1 MKPMA
6 IMDKFL
12 LNDGVAVITGAGRGI
27 GEGIAHSLAGAGAA
41 VVLAARRENEV
52 QKVADDINAA
62 GGRAIAVA
70 TDVTDKAAVEAL
82 ADKAVAEFGKLTVW
96 VNNAGGASLIA
107 PLSEMPMD
115 HWQASLDLN
124 LTSVFVATVVAAER
138 MTEGGSIINISS
150 RAAWGPVPG
159 SGHYAAAK
167 AGVHS
172 LTATF
177 AHELGPNIRVN
188 TIAPGFI
195 PTEISMQ
202 ALQITEEDLPSMVQA
217 FQIPLGKLGQPSDIG
232 SAVQFLAS
240 PASSW
245 MTGQIWPVTGG
256 S

>member
-1 MKPMA
+1 MA
-6 IMDKFL
+6 VMDQFL

-27 GEGIAHSLAGAGAA
+27 GEGIAHALAEAGAA

-52 QKVADDINAA
+52 QQVADDINAA
-62 GGRAIAVA
+62 GGPAIAVA

-82 ADKAVAEFGKLTVW
+82 ADAAVAEFGKLNIW
-96 VNNAGGASLIA
+96 VNNAGGASRIA
-107 PLSEMPMD
+107 PLTEMPMED
-115 HWQASLDLN
+115 WQASLDLN
-124 LTSVFVATVVAAER
+124 LTAVFVCTVVAADR
-138 MTEGGSIINISS
+138 MKDGGSVINISS

-177 AHELGPNIRVN
+177 SRELGPNIRVN

-202 ALQITEEDLPSMVQA
+202 ALQITEEDLPDMVAA
-217 FQIPLGKLGQPSDIG
+217 FQIPLGKLGTPGDIG
-232 SAVQFLAS
+232 AAVQYLAS

-245 MTGQIWPVTGG
+245 VTGQIWPVTGG

>member
-1 MKPMA
+1 MA
-6 IMDKFL
+6 VMDQFL

-27 GEGIAHSLAGAGAA
+27 GEGIAHALAEAGAA

-52 QKVADDINAA
+52 QQVADAINAA

-82 ADKAVAEFGKLTVW
+82 ADAAVAEFGKLNIW
-96 VNNAGGASLIA
+96 VNNAGGASRIS
-107 PLSEMPMD
+107 PLTEMPMED
-115 HWQASLDLN
+115 WQASLDLN
-124 LTSVFVATVVAAER
+124 LTAVFVCTVVAADR
-138 MTEGGSIINISS
+138 MKDGGSVINISS

-177 AHELGPNIRVN
+177 SRELGPNIRVN
-188 TIAPGFI
+188 TIASGFI

-202 ALQITEEDLPSMVQA
+202 ALQITEEDLPDMVAA
-217 FQIPLGKLGQPSDIG
+217 FQIPLGKLGTPGDIG
-232 SAVQFLAS
+232 AAVQYLAS

-245 MTGQIWPVTGG
+245 VTGQIWPVTGG

>member
-1 MKPMA
+1 MA
-6 IMDKFL
+6 VMDQFL

-27 GEGIAHSLAGAGAA
+27 GEGIAHALAEAGAA

-52 QKVADDINAA
+52 QQVADDINAA

-82 ADKAVAEFGKLTVW
+82 ADAAVAEFGKLNIW
-96 VNNAGGASLIA
+96 VNNAGGASRIA
-107 PLSEMPMD
+107 PLTEMPMED
-115 HWQASLDLN
+115 WQASLDLN
-124 LTSVFVATVVAAER
+124 LTAVFVCTVVAADR
-138 MTEGGSIINISS
+138 MKDGGSVINISS

-177 AHELGPNIRVN
+177 SRELGPNIRVN

-202 ALQITEEDLPSMVQA
+202 ALQITEEDLPDMVAA
-217 FQIPLGKLGQPSDIG
+217 FQIPLGKLGTPGDIG
-232 SAVQFLAS
+232 AAVQYLAS

-245 MTGQIWPVTGG
+245 VTGQIWPVTGG

>member
-1 MKPMA
+1 MSV
-6 IMDKFL
+6 MDQFL
-12 LNDGVAVITGAGRGI
+12 LNDDVAVITGAGRGI
-27 GEGIAHSLAGAGAA
+27 GEGIAHALAEAGAA

-70 TDVTDKAAVEAL
+70 TDVTGRAEVEAL
-82 ADKAVAEFGKLTVW
+82 AQAAVDKFGKLTVW
-96 VNNAGGASLIA
+96 VNNAGGASLRA
-107 PLSEMPMD
+107 PLTEIPMED
-115 HWQASLDLN
+115 WQASLDLN
-124 LTSVFVATVVAAER
+124 LTSVFVSTVVAAGH
-138 MTEGGSIINISS
+138 MSEGGSIINISS
-150 RAAWGPVPG
+150 RAAWGPVPS

-167 AGVHS
+167 AGIHS

-202 ALQITEEDLPSMVQA
+202 ALGITDDDLPDMVGM
-217 FQIPLGKLGQPSDIG
+217 FQIPLGKVGAPSDIG
-232 SAVQFLAS
+232 AAVQYLAS
-240 PASSW
+240 SAASW
-245 MTGQIWPVTGG
+245 VTGQIWPVTGG